1 MFLWSR
7 EADVVKHF
15 NLHHRNAKYLP
26 EHDFSKNITAVG
38 PDLPDGKFLNEMD
51 VLLFA
56 IPTQF
61 LR

>member
-1 MFLWSR
+1 M
-7 EADVVKHF
+7 VKHF